1 MEEKIVHDNNN
12 NNNTLDKSD
21 LSSPLVVNSS
31 LKSSVTSNL
40 EQETKSKKKKGC
52 KFPTAYTIL
61 FLIEAFVFLLT
72 YIIPK
77 GQFYKIE
84 YDSDKDIFKIKTQ
97 NGTTIE
103 KKAEQS
109 VLDDY
114 KIKIPLDSFKR
125 GYIKKP
131 ISIPDTYKRID
142 EKPTNILNLFL
153 YPILGI
159 IESADIQIFL
169 FILGGVLN
177 ILVEMNALSAGLASL
192 AKITKGKEFLLI
204 ILVFIIMGI
213 CGSIFGLLEEILAF
227 YPLLMPVFL
236 KNGVDGVLGA
246 SPLYLGAMMGNMF
259 STTNA
264 FTVVLGSYS
273 SGIPFTDGIVFRSI
287 AFVLGM
293 IVTIIYMFYYFK
305 KIREDETKSIVYGI
319 KDHILETCLKFEK
332 KEKENKE
339 NKKQENEIKTETI
352 DENILLKEGKEDERK
367 KEKENTQQNENNDDD
382 NKNDENEN
390 HIFSCKQKLA
400 LLFFVIAFGI
410 MIFGIMIYDWWFE
423 HMAGLFLGFGII
435 FIILSNKG
443 ENKALDIFIRGAGDF
458 VGVTIIIG
466 ISAGINITLEEGK
479 ISDTILNSLS
489 HAISGLHKIIFAIV
503 MLIIFTIL
511 GIFISSA
518 SGLATLSMPI
528 LAPLGDGVGCERKVI
543 VNAFMYGQ
551 HLSGLMTPTGII
563 LIVLQMIGIPYNYWI
578 KFIWPFMAICAV
590 FLIALII
597 IDVLIES

>member
-1 MEEKIVHDNNN
+1 MEEKIEQDNNN
-12 NNNTLDKSD
+12 NLKDESN
-21 LSSPLVVNSS
+21 LSTPILVVNSAKTS
-31 LKSSVTSNL
+31 LASNL
-40 EQETKSKKKKGC
+40 EEKKESKKKNGC

-61 FLIEAFVFLLT
+61 LLIEAFVFLLT

-84 YDSDKDIFKIKTQ
+84 YNSDKDIFIIKTQ
-97 NGTTIE
+97 NGTTFE
-103 KKAEQS
+103 KKAGQS
-109 VLDDY
+109 VLDEY

-131 ISIPDTYKRID
+131 ISIPDTYERID
-142 EKPTNILNLFL
+142 EKPTNFLFLFL

-169 FILGGVLN
+169 LILGGVLN
-177 ILVEMNALSAGLASL
+177 VLIEMNALSAGLSSL

-236 KNGVDGVLGA
+236 KNGIDGILGA

-287 AFVLGM
+287 AFILGM
-293 IVTIIYMFYYFK
+293 IISIIYLFYYFK
-305 KIREDETKSIVYGI
+305 KIREDETKSIVYDI
-319 KDHILETCLKFEK
+319 KNQILETCLKFEK
-332 KEKENKE
+332 KEKEKGKE
-339 NKKQENEIKTETI
+339 NKKEENERKIETNN
-352 DENILLKEGKEDERK
+352 ENILLKEGKENDQN
-367 KEKENTQQNENNDDD
+367 KEKENIQQNENSND
-382 NKNDENEN
+382 NKDDEDEN
-390 HIFSCKQKLA
+390 HVFSCKQKISL
-400 LLFFVIAFGI
+400 LLFTIAFGI
-410 MIFGIMIYDWWFE
+410 MIFGIMVYDWWFK
-423 HMAGLFLGFGII
+423 HMAALFLGFGVI
-435 FIILSNKG
+435 FIILLKKG
-443 ENKALDIFIRGAGDF
+443 ENKGLEIFIRGAGDF

-479 ISDTILNSLS
+479 IADTILNSLS
-489 HAISGLHKIIFAIV
+489 NAVSGLHKIIFAIV

-528 LAPLGDGVGCERKVI
+528 LAPLGDGVGCDRKVI
-543 VNAFMYGQ
+543 VNTFMYGQ

-578 KFIWPFMAICAV
+578 KFIWPFMVICFV
-590 FLIALII
+590 FLTAIII